1 MRKTCKALALTL
13 CMIMLL
19 STFTVAGDSGGKTI
33 LTLEEAKE
41 LALKDDTQ
49 YKVQNSYIQQRKEAY
64 ENLAERYSGNA
75 SKGSSIVEKT
85 ASYISNRLLVDNAYN
100 AWQLEIFK
108 KNDIKRKSDYD
119 VTIAYYNV
127 MKAKYPLDN
136 AKRAVDLAEKDLNI
150 AKIKFEHD
158 IITKTELSQFENAY
172 KSAQAQY
179 DTTFSQF
186 KDIMATLSKEIGKE
200 LDVNNDDISMLIGM
214 PNIAS
219 IDLVKIKEDHLNN
232 NATFYSL
239 KSALSTAKYQKV
251 MVEDRYEYYD
261 ETTAKMSEK
270 VEDGFADLRYEAN
283 IDYDNAKYQYDDQVK
298 ALDIS
303 LNTQYTNIISVKDT
317 IENLKKTI
325 ENTKVTHTQNKL
337 RYEFGLISE
346 IELIKS
352 ESALKDLENTLN
364 TTIVS
369 LNSQYLT
376 LTQYSYKPEK
386 Q

>member
-13 CMIMLL
+13 SMIMLF
-19 STFTVAGDSGGKTI
+19 STFTAAGDSGGKTI

-49 YKVQNSYIQQRKEAY
+49 YKVQQSYIEQKKEDY
-64 ENLAERYSGNA
+64 QDLLDKTMST
-75 SKGSSIVEKT
+75 KGSSIVEKT
-85 ASYISNRLLVDNAYN
+85 AHYVSNKLLIDNAFY

-127 MKAKYPLDN
+127 MKAKYPLDD
-136 AKRAVDLAEKDLNI
+136 AKRAMDLAEKDLDI
-150 AKIKFEHD
+150 AKIKLEHD

-172 KSAQAQY
+172 KSAKTEY
-179 DTTFSQF
+179 DTTFSQLE
-186 KDIMATLSKEIGKE
+186 DTMESLSKEIGKT
-200 LDVNNDDISMLIGM
+200 LDVNNDDVNMAIRM
-214 PNIAS
+214 PDIAS
-219 IDLVKIKEDHLNN
+219 IDLVKIREDYLKNS
-232 NATFYSL
+232 TDFYSL
-239 KSALSTAKYQKV
+239 NTSLSIAKYQKLL
-251 MVEDRYEYYD
+251 VEDKYEEYQD
-261 ETTAKMSEK
+261 DKGRMSDSI
-270 VEDGFADLRYEAN
+270 EDGFADLIYEASV
-283 IDYDNAKYQYDDQVK
+283 DYDNAQYKYDELVK

-303 LNTQYTNIISVKDT
+303 LNSQYTGIISTKET
-317 IENLKKTI
+317 IENLKKTV
-325 ENTKVTHTQNKL
+325 ENTRETFKNSKL
-337 RYEFGLISE
+337 KYDFGLIAE
-346 IELIKS
+346 IELLKS

-376 LTQYSYKPEK
+376 LTQYSYTPEK